1 MPATEPVPVLAIDGP
16 GGTGK
21 GTVGRRLAEILG
33 WHYLDSGA
41 IYRAFAIS
49 AHDQGI
55 SPHDVRS
62 IEEFADSLEIDLDT
76 GGIPGRVNCQGIDVS
91 SRIREESSGELA
103 SRYASVPEVRA
114 VLLEL
119 QRRQRR
125 TPGLVA
131 DGRDMGSRVF
141 PDAGLKIYLDAS
153 LDVRAERRYKQL
165 MEKGFDGSLARLRE
179 DIAARDARDSS
190 RSASPM
196 TMAPDA
202 IPIDTSNMAIEEV
215 VDEILGRVSARYR
228 QR

>member
-1 MPATEPVPVLAIDGP
+1 MPGTDAIPVLTLDGP

-21 GTVGRRLAEILG
+21 GTVGRRVAELLG
-33 WHYLDSGA
+33 WRYLDSGA
-41 IYRAFAIS
+41 IYRAFSIAC
-49 AHDQGI
+49 HDRGI
-55 SPHDVRS
+55 FPEDKQK
-62 IEEFADSLEIDLDT
+62 IEELGRTIQIVLDPRGVP
-76 GGIPGRVNCQGIDVS
+76 GGVECDGRDMTD
-91 SRIREESSGELA
+91 RIRDERCGELA
-103 SRYASVPEVRA
+103 SRYASIPEVRE

-119 QRRQRR
+119 QRRQRSA
-125 TPGLVA
+125 PGLVA

-141 PDAGLKIYLDAS
+141 PDATVKIYLDAA